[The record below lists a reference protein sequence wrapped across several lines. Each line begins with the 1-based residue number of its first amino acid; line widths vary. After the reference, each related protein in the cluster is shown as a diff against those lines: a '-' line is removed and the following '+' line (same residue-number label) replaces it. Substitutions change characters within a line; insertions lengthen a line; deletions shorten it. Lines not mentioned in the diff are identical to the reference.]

1 MREVKVKSVVPVY
14 LVGLVWLLCST
25 VLPMY
30 RWYDWVIAS
39 IAALLVY
46 RAANKIFR
54 PKTILIEEE
63 PEPINTGNKELDE
76 VLTTGTAYMAELNTL
91 NMNIPN
97 ENINKKIDEMMRIGR
112 NIFEFITKNPTEVR
126 QIRKF
131 MNYYLPTTINL
142 LKEYEEFRRQGTK
155 SESVLEAMKK
165 IEGVLDTIVVAFNK
179 TLDDLY
185 KNKVLNISVDI
196 EVLEKMIKEENL

>member
-1 MREVKVKSVVPVY
+1 
-14 LVGLVWLLCST
+14 
-25 VLPMY
+25 MY

-97 ENINKKIDEMMRIGR
+97 EKINKKIDEMMRIGR

>member
-97 ENINKKIDEMMRIGR
+97 EKINKKIDEMMRIGR

>member
-1 MREVKVKSVVPVY
+1 VREVKVKSVVPVY